1 MDRKSITAVM
11 LMLLMCLAG
20 CLGATEPATEITETP
35 QEAYSLKTTWVVA
48 PSEIQLGEQ
57 AVFMLGVQQEGPG
70 AFTVDYT
77 VLQADFSPLDA
88 LDWSENEAGYQLGF
102 TPQITGEHIV
112 SIVITN
118 AGTTALEPPV
128 APLVLSLMVT
138 PPAEDPP
145 ILSVPNRV
153 FLDEPNL
160 IWFEGNLEHADI
172 ASCNVAYT
180 LSLIHI

>member
-1 MDRKSITAVM
+1 
-11 LMLLMCLAG
+11 
-20 CLGATEPATEITETP
+20 
-35 QEAYSLKTTWVVA
+35 
-48 PSEIQLGEQ
+48 
-57 AVFMLGVQQEGPG
+57 MLGVQQEGPG

-138 PPAEDPP
+138 PLPLRTRQFSPSRTAFSSMNQ
-145 ILSVPNRV
+145 I
-153 FLDEPNL
+153 
-160 IWFEGNLEHADI
+160 
-172 ASCNVAYT
+172 
-180 LSLIHI
+180 

>member
-77 VLQADFSPLDA
+77 VLQADFHLSTPWIGLKTKPDTNSDSRHESRVNTLFQSSSPTREPRHSNRPSLR
-88 LDWSENEAGYQLGF
+88 WSC
-102 TPQITGEHIV
+102 P
-112 SIVITN
+112 
-118 AGTTALEPPV
+118 
-128 APLVLSLMVT
+128 
-138 PPAEDPP
+138 
-145 ILSVPNRV
+145 
-153 FLDEPNL
+153 
-160 IWFEGNLEHADI
+160 
-172 ASCNVAYT
+172 
-180 LSLIHI
+180 